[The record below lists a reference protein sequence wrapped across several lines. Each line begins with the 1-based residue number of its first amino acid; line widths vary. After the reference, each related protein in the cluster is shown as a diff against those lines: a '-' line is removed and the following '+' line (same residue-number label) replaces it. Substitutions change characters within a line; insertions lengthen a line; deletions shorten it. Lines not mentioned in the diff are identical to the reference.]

1 MIAPLVFTLNDGR
14 RVLGKLYKGEP
25 SPVTFANRTQARKRY
40 EALRAEGVAC
50 SLPYGYHAP
59 FYVVIEEARS

>member
-1 MIAPLVFTLNDGR
+1 
-14 RVLGKLYKGEP
+14 
-25 SPVTFANRTQARKRY
+25 VTFANRTQARKRY

-59 FYVVIEEARS
+59 FYVVIEEVCS